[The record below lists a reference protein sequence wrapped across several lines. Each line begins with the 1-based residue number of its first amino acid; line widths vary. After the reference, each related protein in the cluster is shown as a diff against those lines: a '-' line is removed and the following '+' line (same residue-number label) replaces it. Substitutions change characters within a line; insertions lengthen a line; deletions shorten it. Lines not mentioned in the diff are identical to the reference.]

1 MQNKLDCTVLLG
13 LFRTMIY
20 NMHFEIMGLLDTVVA
35 IEFCDSIPDQTFL
48 NGGIIILVET

>member
-1 MQNKLDCTVLLG
+1 
-13 LFRTMIY
+13 
-20 NMHFEIMGLLDTVVA
+20 MHFEIMGLLDTVVA